1 MKQIIKIPSLGDAEN
16 TEVIEICVNPG
27 DSVGSDDSIVVL
39 ESEKAA
45 MDVPA
50 SKQGVVKKVLV
61 KIGDEV
67 KEGDDFLEIEVS
79 EEAIKEKKSDQNKKD
94 DLQHDET
101 SKEEVVKEQ
110 AVVKEDVIQ
119 ESDESQE
126 YKTSKSGIYAGPAV
140 RKLAREFG
148 INLNE
153 VLASGPR
160 NRILKEDLHKFVKS
174 KLKDSSSGIPKMP
187 SIDFSEFGDVEEID
201 LTKFQKTSALN
212 LQQSW
217 ITIPHVTQH
226 DETSIDELLELRKS
240 LIKKYKTKVSP
251 LAFFAKG
258 ICRLLEEFPMFNAS
272 IDMNSMKII
281 KKDFINLGIAVDTP
295 QGLIVPNIKS
305 TNKLSIQEIS
315 NEIGRLADLAKSRK
329 IKVADLKGSTFT
341 ISSLGS
347 FGGRYFT
354 PIINPPEVA
363 ILGISKSYESVL
375 IEEGKPKKSVKLPI
389 SLSYDHRII
398 NGVEGVRFTT
408 RFCEILQ
415 DVNFFEENF

>member
-1 MKQIIKIPSLGDAEN
+1 MKQVIKIPSLGDAEN

-27 DSVGSDDSIVVL
+27 DSVGSEDSIVVL

-50 SKQGVVKKVLV
+50 SKNGVVKKVLV

-67 KEGDDFLEIEVS
+67 KEGDDFLEIEIT
-79 EEAIKEKKSDQNKKD
+79 EEEIKEDDSD
-94 DLQHDET
+94 
-101 SKEEVVKEQ
+101 
-110 AVVKEDVIQ
+110 KEDENDIQ
-119 ESDESQE
+119 EDDNVGTEEIIEKKKVEEIIEEPKFES
-126 YKTSKSGIYAGPAV
+126 SASGIYAGPAV

-148 INLNE
+148 IDLNK
-153 VLASGPR
+153 VIATGPR

-174 KLKDSSSGIPKMP
+174 KLEGSSGGIPKMP
-187 SIDFSEFGDVEEID
+187 SIDFSEFGNVEEID

-226 DETSIDELLELRKS
+226 DETSIDELLTLRKS
-240 LIKKYKTKVSP
+240 LMEKFKVKVSP

-258 ICRLLEEFPMFNAS
+258 ISKLLEEFPLFNAS
-272 IDMNSMKII
+272 IDMNTMKII

-305 TNKLSIQEIS
+305 ANKMSIREIS
-315 NEIGRLADLAKSRK
+315 DEIARLANLSKSRK

-347 FGGRYFT
+347 FGGKFFT

-363 ILGISKSYESVL
+363 ILGISKSYDSVL
-375 IEEGKPKKSVKLPI
+375 LKDNKPISSTNLPI

-398 NGVEGVRFTT
+398 NGVQGVEFTS
-408 RFCEILQ
+408 RFCEILS
-415 DVNFFEENF
+415 DISYFEESF

>member
-1 MKQIIKIPSLGDAEN
+1 MKQVIKIPSLGDAEN

-50 SKQGVVKKVLV
+50 SKNGVVQKVLV

-67 KEGDDFLEIEVS
+67 KEGDDFLEIEIT
-79 EEAIKEKKSDQNKKD
+79 EEEIQEEDSNKEIKNDTQEDDHAEEEIIEEKKVE
-94 DLQHDET
+94 ET
-101 SKEEVVKEQ
+101 VEEPKY
-110 AVVKEDVIQ
+110 
-119 ESDESQE
+119 ESSA
-126 YKTSKSGIYAGPAV
+126 SGIYAGPAV

-148 INLNE
+148 IDLNK
-153 VLASGPR
+153 VIASGPR

-174 KLKDSSSGIPKMP
+174 KLEGSSAGIPKMP
-187 SIDFSEFGDVEEID
+187 SIDFSEFGNVEEID

-226 DETSIDELLELRKS
+226 DETSIDELLTVRKS
-240 LIKKYKTKVSP
+240 LMKKHNVKVSP

-258 ICRLLEEFPMFNAS
+258 ICKLLEEFPLFNAS
-272 IDMNSMKII
+272 IDMNTMKII
-281 KKDFINLGIAVDTP
+281 KKDYINLGIAVDTP

-305 TNKLSIQEIS
+305 ANKMSIREIS
-315 NEIGRLADLAKSRK
+315 DEIARLADLSKSRK
-329 IKVADLKGSTFT
+329 IRVDDLKGSTFT

-347 FGGRYFT
+347 FGGKFFT

-363 ILGISKSYESVL
+363 ILGISKSYDSVL
-375 IEEGKPKKSVKLPI
+375 LKDKKPLSITNLPI

-398 NGVEGVRFTT
+398 NGVEGVKFTT
-408 RFCEILQ
+408 RFCEILS
-415 DVNFFEENF
+415 DISYFEENF

>member
-1 MKQIIKIPSLGDAEN
+1 MKQVIKIPSLGDAEN

-27 DSVGSDDSIVVL
+27 DSVGSEDSIVVL

-50 SKQGVVKKVLV
+50 SKNGVVKKVLV

-67 KEGDDFLEIEVS
+67 KEGDDFLEIEIS
-79 EEAIKEKKSDQNKKD
+79 EEEIKEDNSDKEVQKD
-94 DLQHDET
+94 
-101 SKEEVVKEQ
+101 
-110 AVVKEDVIQ
+110 IQ
-119 ESDESQE
+119 EDDHDDVEEIIEDKEVEEIVEQPKYES
-126 YKTSKSGIYAGPAV
+126 SASGIYAGPAV

-148 INLNE
+148 IDLNQ
-153 VLASGPR
+153 VIASGPR

-174 KLKDSSSGIPKMP
+174 KLEGSSTGIPKMP
-187 SIDFSEFGDVEEID
+187 SIDFSEFGNVEEID

-226 DETSIDELLELRKS
+226 NETSIDELLTLRKS
-240 LIKKYKTKVSP
+240 LMEKYKVKVSP

-258 ICRLLEEFPMFNAS
+258 ICRLLDEFPLFNAS
-272 IDMNSMKII
+272 IDMNTMKII
-281 KKDFINLGIAVDTP
+281 KKDFINLGIAVDTL

-305 TNKLSIQEIS
+305 ADKMSIREIS
-315 NEIGRLADLAKSRK
+315 DEIARLADLSKSRK
-329 IKVADLKGSTFT
+329 IKVNDLKGSTFT

-347 FGGRYFT
+347 FGGKFFT

-363 ILGISKSYESVL
+363 ILGISKSYDSVL
-375 IEEGKPKKSVKLPI
+375 LKGSKPVSTTNLPI

-398 NGVEGVRFTT
+398 NGVEGVKFTT
-408 RFCEILQ
+408 RFCEILS
-415 DVNFFEENF
+415 DVNYFEENF

>member
-1 MKQIIKIPSLGDAEN
+1 MKQVIKIPSLGDAEN

-27 DSVGSDDSIVVL
+27 DSVGSEDSIVVL

-50 SKQGVVKKVLV
+50 SKNGVVKKVLV

-67 KEGDDFLEIEVS
+67 KEGDDFLEIEIT
-79 EEAIKEKKSDQNKKD
+79 EEEIQEEDSNKEIKNDTQEDDHAEEEIIEEKKVE
-94 DLQHDET
+94 ET
-101 SKEEVVKEQ
+101 IEEPKY
-110 AVVKEDVIQ
+110 
-119 ESDESQE
+119 ESSA
-126 YKTSKSGIYAGPAV
+126 SGIYAGPAV

-148 INLNE
+148 IDLNK
-153 VLASGPR
+153 VVATGPR
-160 NRILKEDLHKFVKS
+160 NRIIKEDLHKFVKS
-174 KLKDSSSGIPKMP
+174 KLEGSSAGIPKMP

-226 DETSIDELLELRKS
+226 DETSIDELLTVRKS
-240 LIKKYKTKVSP
+240 LMKKYEVKVSP

-258 ICRLLEEFPMFNAS
+258 ICKLLEEFPLFNAS
-272 IDMNSMKII
+272 IDMNTMKII

-305 TNKLSIQEIS
+305 ANKMSIREIS
-315 NEIGRLADLAKSRK
+315 DEISRLADLSKSRK
-329 IKVADLKGSTFT
+329 IRVDDLKGSTFT

-347 FGGRYFT
+347 FGGKFFT

-363 ILGISKSYESVL
+363 ILGISKSYDSVL
-375 IEEGKPKKSVKLPI
+375 LKDKKPVITTNLPI

-408 RFCEILQ
+408 RFCEILS
-415 DVNFFEENF
+415 DINYFEENF

>member
-1 MKQIIKIPSLGDAEN
+1 MKQVIKIPSLGDAEN

-50 SKQGVVKKVLV
+50 SKKGVIKKVLV

-67 KEGDDFLEIEVS
+67 KEGDDFLEIEIT
-79 EEAIKEKKSDQNKKD
+79 EKEIKEVNSNPEEEVK
-94 DLQHDET
+94 LQEDIPNE
-101 SKEEVVKEQ
+101 KEEVIEDIKETELIEEP
-110 AVVKEDVIQ
+110 KH
-119 ESDESQE
+119 ESSV
-126 YKTSKSGIYAGPAV
+126 SGIYAGPAV

-148 INLNE
+148 INLNK
-153 VLASGPR
+153 VIASGPR

-174 KLKDSSSGIPKMP
+174 KLEDSSTRMPAMP

-226 DETSIDELLELRKS
+226 DEASIDELLALRKM
-240 LIKKYKTKVSP
+240 LIEKHKTKVSP

-258 ICRLLEEFPMFNAS
+258 VCRLLEEFPLFNAS
-272 IDMNSMKII
+272 IDMNTMKIV

-295 QGLIVPNIKS
+295 QGLIVPNLKS
-305 TNKLSIQEIS
+305 ANKMSIREIS
-315 NEIGRLADLAKSRK
+315 LEIARLAELSKLRK
-329 IKVADLKGSTFT
+329 IKVNDLKGSTFT

-347 FGGRYFT
+347 FGGKFFT

-363 ILGISKSYESVL
+363 ILGISKSYNSVTMKDS
-375 IEEGKPKKSVKLPI
+375 KPENTTNLPI

-398 NGVEGVRFTT
+398 NGVEGVKFTS
-408 RFCEILQ
+408 RFCEILL
-415 DVNFFEENF
+415 DINYFEENF

>member
-1 MKQIIKIPSLGDAEN
+1 MKQVIKIPSLGDAEN

-27 DSVGSDDSIVVL
+27 DSVGSEDSIVVL

-50 SKQGVVKKVLV
+50 SKNGVVKKVLV

-67 KEGDDFLEIEVS
+67 KEGDDFLEIEIT
-79 EEAIKEKKSDQNKKD
+79 EEEIKEDDSDKEDENDIQED
-94 DLQHDET
+94 DLVGT
-101 SKEEVVKEQ
+101 EEIIEKKKVEEIIEEPKF
-110 AVVKEDVIQ
+110 
-119 ESDESQE
+119 ESSA
-126 YKTSKSGIYAGPAV
+126 SGIYAGPAV

-148 INLNE
+148 IDLNK
-153 VLASGPR
+153 VIATGPR

-174 KLKDSSSGIPKMP
+174 KLEGSSGGIPKMP
-187 SIDFSEFGDVEEID
+187 SIDFSEFGNVEEID

-226 DETSIDELLELRKS
+226 DETSIDELLTLRKS
-240 LIKKYKTKVSP
+240 LMEKFKVKVSP

-258 ICRLLEEFPMFNAS
+258 ISKLLEEFPLFNAS
-272 IDMNSMKII
+272 IDMNTMKII

-305 TNKLSIQEIS
+305 ANKMSIREIS
-315 NEIGRLADLAKSRK
+315 DEIARLANLSKSRK
-329 IKVADLKGSTFT
+329 IKVEDLKGSTFT

-347 FGGRYFT
+347 FGGKFFT

-363 ILGISKSYESVL
+363 ILGISKSYDSVSL
-375 IEEGKPKKSVKLPI
+375 KDNKPISITNLPI

-398 NGVEGVRFTT
+398 NGVQGVEFTS
-408 RFCEILQ
+408 RFCEILS
-415 DVNFFEENF
+415 DISYFEESF

>member
-1 MKQIIKIPSLGDAEN
+1 MKQVIKIPSLGDAEN

-27 DSVGSDDSIVVL
+27 DSVGSEDSIVVL

-50 SKQGVVKKVLV
+50 SKNGVVKNVLV

-67 KEGDDFLEIEVS
+67 KEGDDFLEIEIT
-79 EEAIKEKKSDQNKKD
+79 EEEIKEDDSDKEDENDIQEDDNVGTEEIIEKKK
-94 DLQHDET
+94 
-101 SKEEVVKEQ
+101 VKEIIEEP
-110 AVVKEDVIQ
+110 KF
-119 ESDESQE
+119 ESSV
-126 YKTSKSGIYAGPAV
+126 SGIYAGPAV

-148 INLNE
+148 IDLNK
-153 VLASGPR
+153 VIATGPR

-174 KLKDSSSGIPKMP
+174 KLEGSSGGIPKMP
-187 SIDFSEFGDVEEID
+187 SIDFSEFGNVEEID

-226 DETSIDELLELRKS
+226 DETSIDELLTLRKS
-240 LIKKYKTKVSP
+240 LMEKFKVKVSP

-258 ICRLLEEFPMFNAS
+258 ISKLLEEFPLFNAS
-272 IDMNSMKII
+272 IDMNTMKII

-305 TNKLSIQEIS
+305 ANKMSIREIS
-315 NEIGRLADLAKSRK
+315 DEIARLANLSKSRK

-347 FGGRYFT
+347 FGGKFFT

-363 ILGISKSYESVL
+363 ILGISKSYNSVL
-375 IEEGKPKKSVKLPI
+375 LKDNKPISITNLPI

-398 NGVEGVRFTT
+398 NGVQGVEFTS
-408 RFCEILQ
+408 RFCEILS
-415 DVNFFEENF
+415 DISYFEESF

>member
-1 MKQIIKIPSLGDAEN
+1 MKQVIKIPSLGDAEN

-27 DSVGSDDSIVVL
+27 DSVGSEDSIVVL

-50 SKQGVVKKVLV
+50 SKNGVVKKVLV

-67 KEGDDFLEIEVS
+67 KEGDDFLEIEIT
-79 EEAIKEKKSDQNKKD
+79 EEKIKEDDSDKEVKNDTQEDDQAEVEEIIEEKKV
-94 DLQHDET
+94 
-101 SKEEVVKEQ
+101 EEIIEEPKY
-110 AVVKEDVIQ
+110 
-119 ESDESQE
+119 ESSA
-126 YKTSKSGIYAGPAV
+126 SGIYAGPAV

-148 INLNE
+148 IDLNQ
-153 VLASGPR
+153 VIASGPR

-174 KLKDSSSGIPKMP
+174 KLEGSSTGIPKMP
-187 SIDFSEFGDVEEID
+187 SIDFSEFGNVEEID

-226 DETSIDELLELRKS
+226 NETSIDELLTLRKS
-240 LIKKYKTKVSP
+240 LMEKYKVRVSP

-258 ICRLLEEFPMFNAS
+258 VCKLLEEFPLFNVS
-272 IDMNSMKII
+272 IDMNTMKII

-305 TNKLSIQEIS
+305 ADKMSIREIS
-315 NEIGRLADLAKSRK
+315 DEIARLADLSKSRK
-329 IKVADLKGSTFT
+329 IKVNDLKGSTFT

-347 FGGRYFT
+347 FGGKFFT

-363 ILGISKSYESVL
+363 ILGISKSYDSVL
-375 IEEGKPKKSVKLPI
+375 LKGSKPVSTTNLPI

-398 NGVEGVRFTT
+398 NGVEGVKFTT
-408 RFCEILQ
+408 RFCEILS
-415 DVNFFEENF
+415 NINYFEENF

>member
-1 MKQIIKIPSLGDAEN
+1 MKQVIKIPSLGDAEN

-27 DSVGSDDSIVVL
+27 DSVGSEDSIVVL

-50 SKQGVVKKVLV
+50 SKNGVVKKVLV

-67 KEGDDFLEIEVS
+67 KEGDDFLEIEIT
-79 EEAIKEKKSDQNKKD
+79 EEEIKEDDSD
-94 DLQHDET
+94 
-101 SKEEVVKEQ
+101 
-110 AVVKEDVIQ
+110 KEDENDIQ
-119 ESDESQE
+119 EDDHVGTEEIIEKKKVEEIIEEPKFES
-126 YKTSKSGIYAGPAV
+126 SASGIYAGPAV

-148 INLNE
+148 IDLNK
-153 VLASGPR
+153 VIASGPR

-174 KLKDSSSGIPKMP
+174 KLEGSSVGIPKMP
-187 SIDFSEFGDVEEID
+187 SIDFSEFGNVEEID

-226 DETSIDELLELRKS
+226 DETSIDELLTVRKS
-240 LIKKYKTKVSP
+240 LMKKHKVKVSP

-258 ICRLLEEFPMFNAS
+258 ICKLLEEFPLFNAS
-272 IDMNSMKII
+272 IDMNTMKII

-305 TNKLSIQEIS
+305 ANKMSIREIS
-315 NEIGRLADLAKSRK
+315 DEISRLADLSKSRK
-329 IKVADLKGSTFT
+329 IRVDDLKGSTFT

-347 FGGRYFT
+347 FGGKFFT

-363 ILGISKSYESVL
+363 ILGISKSYDSVL
-375 IEEGKPKKSVKLPI
+375 LKDKKTVSTTNLPI

-398 NGVEGVRFTT
+398 NGVEGVKFTT
-408 RFCEILQ
+408 RFCEILS
-415 DVNFFEENF
+415 DVNYFEENF

>member
-27 DSVGSDDSIVVL
+27 DSVSSEDSIVVL

-50 SKQGVVKKVLV
+50 SQKGVIKKVLV

-67 KEGDDFLEIEVS
+67 KEGDDFLEIEIS
-79 EEAIKEKKSDQNKKD
+79 EEEIKKD
-94 DLQHDET
+94 DKDSEVQKDTQEDDRDEV
-101 SKEEVVKEQ
+101 EEIIEEKKVEESIEQ
-110 AVVKEDVIQ
+110 PKY
-119 ESDESQE
+119 ESSA
-126 YKTSKSGIYAGPAV
+126 SGIYAGPAV

-148 INLNE
+148 IDLNQ
-153 VLASGPR
+153 VIASGPR

-174 KLKDSSSGIPKMP
+174 KLEGSSTGIPKMP
-187 SIDFSEFGDVEEID
+187 SIDFSEFGNVEEID

-226 DETSIDELLELRKS
+226 DETSIDDLLSVRKS
-240 LIKKYKTKVSP
+240 LMNKHKVKVSP
-251 LAFFAKG
+251 LALFAKG
-258 ICRLLEEFPMFNAS
+258 ICMLLEEFPLFNAS
-272 IDMNSMKII
+272 IDMNTMKVI
-281 KKDFINLGIAVDTP
+281 KKDFINLGIAIDTP

-305 TNKLSIQEIS
+305 ADKKSIREIS
-315 NEIGRLADLAKSRK
+315 DEIARLADLSKSRK
-329 IKVADLKGSTFT
+329 IKVNDLKGSTFT

-347 FGGRYFT
+347 FGGKFFT

-363 ILGISKSYESVL
+363 ILGISKSYDSVL
-375 IEEGKPKKSVKLPI
+375 FKDTKPVSTTNLPI

-398 NGVEGVRFTT
+398 NGVEGVKFTT
-408 RFCEILQ
+408 RFCEILS
-415 DVNFFEENF
+415 DVNYFEENF

>member
-1 MKQIIKIPSLGDAEN
+1 MKQVIKIPSLGDAEN

-27 DSVGSDDSIVVL
+27 DSVSSEDSIVVL

-50 SKQGVVKKVLV
+50 SQKGVIKKVLV

-67 KEGDDFLEIEVS
+67 KEGDDFLEIEIS
-79 EEAIKEKKSDQNKKD
+79 EEEIKEDEKDNEVQKDTQEDDYDEVEEIIEEKKV
-94 DLQHDET
+94 
-101 SKEEVVKEQ
+101 EESIEQ
-110 AVVKEDVIQ
+110 PKY
-119 ESDESQE
+119 ESSA
-126 YKTSKSGIYAGPAV
+126 SGIYAGPAV

-148 INLNE
+148 IDLNQ
-153 VLASGPR
+153 VIASGPR

-174 KLKDSSSGIPKMP
+174 KLEGSSTGIPKMP
-187 SIDFSEFGDVEEID
+187 SIDFSEFGNVEEID

-226 DETSIDELLELRKS
+226 DETSIDDLLNVRKS
-240 LIKKYKTKVSP
+240 LMNKHKVKVSP

-258 ICRLLEEFPMFNAS
+258 ICKLLEEFPLFNAS
-272 IDMNSMKII
+272 IDMNTMKVI
-281 KKDFINLGIAVDTP
+281 KKDFINLGIAIDTP

-305 TNKLSIQEIS
+305 AHKKSIREIS
-315 NEIGRLADLAKSRK
+315 DEIARLADLSKSRK
-329 IKVADLKGSTFT
+329 IKVNDLKGSTFT

-347 FGGRYFT
+347 FGGKFFT

-363 ILGISKSYESVL
+363 ILGISKSYDSVL
-375 IEEGKPKKSVKLPI
+375 LKDTKPVSTTNLPI

-398 NGVEGVRFTT
+398 NGVEGVKFTT
-408 RFCEILQ
+408 RFCEILS
-415 DVNFFEENF
+415 DVNYFEENF

>member
-1 MKQIIKIPSLGDAEN
+1 MKQVIKIPSLGDAEN

-27 DSVGSDDSIVVL
+27 DSVGSEDSIVVL

-50 SKQGVVKKVLV
+50 SQKGVIKKVLV

-67 KEGDDFLEIEVS
+67 KEGDDFLEIEIS
-79 EEAIKEKKSDQNKKD
+79 EEEIKEDEKDNEVQKDTQEDDYDEVEEIIEEKKV
-94 DLQHDET
+94 
-101 SKEEVVKEQ
+101 EESIEQ
-110 AVVKEDVIQ
+110 PKY
-119 ESDESQE
+119 ESSA
-126 YKTSKSGIYAGPAV
+126 SGIYAGPAV

-148 INLNE
+148 IDLNQ
-153 VLASGPR
+153 VIASGPR

-174 KLKDSSSGIPKMP
+174 KLEGSSTGIPKMP
-187 SIDFSEFGDVEEID
+187 SIDFSEFGNVEEID

-226 DETSIDELLELRKS
+226 DETSIDDLLNVRKS
-240 LIKKYKTKVSP
+240 LMNKHKVKVSP

-258 ICRLLEEFPMFNAS
+258 ICKLLEEFPLFNAS
-272 IDMNSMKII
+272 IDMNTMKVI
-281 KKDFINLGIAVDTP
+281 KKDFINLGIAIDTP

-305 TNKLSIQEIS
+305 ADKKSIREIS
-315 NEIGRLADLAKSRK
+315 DEIARLADLSKSRK
-329 IKVADLKGSTFT
+329 IKVNDLKGSTFT

-347 FGGRYFT
+347 FGGKFFT

-363 ILGISKSYESVL
+363 ILGISKSYDSVL
-375 IEEGKPKKSVKLPI
+375 LKDTKPVSTTNLPI

-398 NGVEGVRFTT
+398 NGVEGVKFTT
-408 RFCEILQ
+408 RFCEILS
-415 DVNFFEENF
+415 DVNYFEENF

>member
-1 MKQIIKIPSLGDAEN
+1 MKQVIKIPSLGDAEN

-27 DSVGSDDSIVVL
+27 DSVSSEDSIVVL

-50 SKQGVVKKVLV
+50 SQKGVIKKVLV

-67 KEGDDFLEIEVS
+67 KEGDDFLEIEIS
-79 EEAIKEKKSDQNKKD
+79 EEEIKEDYKD
-94 DLQHDET
+94 KEVQKDTQEDDRDE
-101 SKEEVVKEQ
+101 VKEIIEEKK
-110 AVVKEDVIQ
+110 VE
-119 ESDESQE
+119 ESIEQPKYES
-126 YKTSKSGIYAGPAV
+126 SASGIYAGPAV

-148 INLNE
+148 IDLNQ
-153 VLASGPR
+153 VIASGPR

-174 KLKDSSSGIPKMP
+174 KLEGSSTGIPKMP
-187 SIDFSEFGDVEEID
+187 SIDFSEFGNVEEID

-226 DETSIDELLELRKS
+226 DETSIDDLLSVRKS
-240 LIKKYKTKVSP
+240 LMNKHKVKVSP

-258 ICRLLEEFPMFNAS
+258 ICKLLEEFPLFNAS
-272 IDMNSMKII
+272 IDMNTMKVI
-281 KKDFINLGIAVDTP
+281 KKDFINLGIAIDTP

-305 TNKLSIQEIS
+305 ADKKSIREIS
-315 NEIGRLADLAKSRK
+315 DEIARLADLSKSRK
-329 IKVADLKGSTFT
+329 IKVNDLKGSTFT

-347 FGGRYFT
+347 FGGKFFT

-363 ILGISKSYESVL
+363 ILGISKSYDSVL
-375 IEEGKPKKSVKLPI
+375 LKDTKPVSTTNLPI

-398 NGVEGVRFTT
+398 NGVEGVKFTT
-408 RFCEILQ
+408 RFCEILS
-415 DVNFFEENF
+415 DVNYFEENF

>member
-1 MKQIIKIPSLGDAEN
+1 MKQVIKIPSLGDAEN

-27 DSVGSDDSIVVL
+27 DSVGSEDSIVVL

-50 SKQGVVKKVLV
+50 SKNGVVQKVLV

-67 KEGDDFLEIEVS
+67 KEGDDFLEIEIT
-79 EEAIKEKKSDQNKKD
+79 EEEIQEEDSNKEIKNDTQEDDHAEEEIIEEKKVE
-94 DLQHDET
+94 ET
-101 SKEEVVKEQ
+101 IEEPKY
-110 AVVKEDVIQ
+110 
-119 ESDESQE
+119 ESSA
-126 YKTSKSGIYAGPAV
+126 SGIYAGPAV

-148 INLNE
+148 IDLNK
-153 VLASGPR
+153 VIASGPR

-174 KLKDSSSGIPKMP
+174 KLEGSSAGIPKMP
-187 SIDFSEFGDVEEID
+187 SIDFSEFGNVEEID

-226 DETSIDELLELRKS
+226 DETSIDELLTVRKS
-240 LIKKYKTKVSP
+240 LMKKHNVKVSP

-258 ICRLLEEFPMFNAS
+258 ICKLLEEFPLFNAS
-272 IDMNSMKII
+272 IDMNTMKII
-281 KKDFINLGIAVDTP
+281 KKDYINLGIAVDTP

-305 TNKLSIQEIS
+305 ANKMSIREIS
-315 NEIGRLADLAKSRK
+315 DEIARLADLSKSRK
-329 IKVADLKGSTFT
+329 IKVDDLKGSTFT

-347 FGGRYFT
+347 FGGKFFT

-363 ILGISKSYESVL
+363 ILGISKSYDSVL
-375 IEEGKPKKSVKLPI
+375 LKDKKPLSITNLPI

-398 NGVEGVRFTT
+398 NGVEGVKFTT
-408 RFCEILQ
+408 RFCEILS
-415 DVNFFEENF
+415 DISYFEENF

>member
-1 MKQIIKIPSLGDAEN
+1 MKQVIKIPSLGDAEN

-50 SKQGVVKKVLV
+50 SKNGVVQKVLV

-67 KEGDDFLEIEVS
+67 KEGDDFLEIEIT
-79 EEAIKEKKSDQNKKD
+79 EEEIQEEDSNKEIKNDTQEDDHAEEEIIEEKKVE
-94 DLQHDET
+94 ET
-101 SKEEVVKEQ
+101 IEEPKY
-110 AVVKEDVIQ
+110 
-119 ESDESQE
+119 ESSA
-126 YKTSKSGIYAGPAV
+126 SGIYAGPAV

-148 INLNE
+148 IDLNK
-153 VLASGPR
+153 VVATGPR
-160 NRILKEDLHKFVKS
+160 NRIIKEDLHKFVKS
-174 KLKDSSSGIPKMP
+174 KLEGSSAGIPKMP

-226 DETSIDELLELRKS
+226 DETSIDELLTVRKS
-240 LIKKYKTKVSP
+240 LTKKHKVKVSP

-258 ICRLLEEFPMFNAS
+258 VCKLLEEFPLFNAS
-272 IDMNSMKII
+272 IDMNTMKII

-305 TNKLSIQEIS
+305 ANKMSIREIS
-315 NEIGRLADLAKSRK
+315 DEIARLADLSKSRK
-329 IKVADLKGSTFT
+329 IRVDDLKGSTFT

-347 FGGRYFT
+347 FGGKFFT

-363 ILGISKSYESVL
+363 ILGISKSYDSVL
-375 IEEGKPKKSVKLPI
+375 LKDKKPVSTTNLPI
-389 SLSYDHRII
+389 SLSFDHRII
-398 NGVEGVRFTT
+398 NGVEGVKFTT
-408 RFCEILQ
+408 RFCEILS
-415 DVNFFEENF
+415 DISYFEENF

>member
-1 MKQIIKIPSLGDAEN
+1 MKQVIKIPSLGDAEN

-27 DSVGSDDSIVVL
+27 DSVSSEDSIVVL

-50 SKQGVVKKVLV
+50 SQKGVIKKVLV

-67 KEGDDFLEIEVS
+67 KEGDDFLEIEIS
-79 EEAIKEKKSDQNKKD
+79 EEEIKEDEKDNEVQKDTQEDDYDEVEEIIEEKKV
-94 DLQHDET
+94 
-101 SKEEVVKEQ
+101 EESIEQ
-110 AVVKEDVIQ
+110 PKY
-119 ESDESQE
+119 ESSA
-126 YKTSKSGIYAGPAV
+126 SGIYAGPAV

-148 INLNE
+148 IDLNQII
-153 VLASGPR
+153 ASGPR

-174 KLKDSSSGIPKMP
+174 KLEGSSTGIPKMP
-187 SIDFSEFGDVEEID
+187 SIDFSEFGNVEEID

-226 DETSIDELLELRKS
+226 DETSIDDLLNVRKS
-240 LIKKYKTKVSP
+240 LMNKHKVKVSP

-258 ICRLLEEFPMFNAS
+258 ICKLLEEFPLFNAS
-272 IDMNSMKII
+272 IDMNTMKVI
-281 KKDFINLGIAVDTP
+281 KKDFINLGIAIDTP

-305 TNKLSIQEIS
+305 ADKKSIREIS
-315 NEIGRLADLAKSRK
+315 DEIARLADLSKSRK
-329 IKVADLKGSTFT
+329 IKVNDLKGSTFT

-347 FGGRYFT
+347 FGGKFFT

-363 ILGISKSYESVL
+363 ILGISKSYDSVL
-375 IEEGKPKKSVKLPI
+375 LKDTKPVSTTNLPI

-398 NGVEGVRFTT
+398 NGVEGVKFTT
-408 RFCEILQ
+408 RFCEILS
-415 DVNFFEENF
+415 DVNYFEENF

>member
-1 MKQIIKIPSLGDAEN
+1 MKQVIKIPSLGDAEN

-27 DSVGSDDSIVVL
+27 DSVSSEDSIVVL

-50 SKQGVVKKVLV
+50 SQKGVIKKVLV

-67 KEGDDFLEIEVS
+67 KEGDDFLEIEIS
-79 EEAIKEKKSDQNKKD
+79 EEEIKEDEKDNEVQKDTQEDDYDEVEEIIEEKKV
-94 DLQHDET
+94 
-101 SKEEVVKEQ
+101 EESIEQ
-110 AVVKEDVIQ
+110 PKY
-119 ESDESQE
+119 ESSA
-126 YKTSKSGIYAGPAV
+126 SGIYAGPAV

-148 INLNE
+148 IDLNQ
-153 VLASGPR
+153 VIASGPR

-174 KLKDSSSGIPKMP
+174 KLEGSSTGIPMMP
-187 SIDFSEFGDVEEID
+187 SIDFSEFGNVEEID

-226 DETSIDELLELRKS
+226 DETSIDDLLNVRKS
-240 LIKKYKTKVSP
+240 LMNKHKVKVSP

-258 ICRLLEEFPMFNAS
+258 ICKLLEEFPLFNAS
-272 IDMNSMKII
+272 IDMNTMKVI
-281 KKDFINLGIAVDTP
+281 KKDFINLGIAIDTP

-305 TNKLSIQEIS
+305 ADKKSIREIS
-315 NEIGRLADLAKSRK
+315 DEIARLADLSKSRK
-329 IKVADLKGSTFT
+329 IKVNDLKGSTFT

-347 FGGRYFT
+347 FGGKFFT

-363 ILGISKSYESVL
+363 ILGISKSYDSVL
-375 IEEGKPKKSVKLPI
+375 LKDTKPVSTTNLPI

-398 NGVEGVRFTT
+398 NGVEGVKFTT
-408 RFCEILQ
+408 RFCEILS
-415 DVNFFEENF
+415 DVNYFEENF

>member
-1 MKQIIKIPSLGDAEN
+1 MKQVIKIPSLGDAEN

-27 DSVGSDDSIVVL
+27 DSVGSEDSIVVL

-50 SKQGVVKKVLV
+50 SKNGVVQKVLV

-67 KEGDDFLEIEVS
+67 KEGDDFLEIEIT
-79 EEAIKEKKSDQNKKD
+79 EEEIQEEDSNKEIKNDTQEDDHAEEEIIEEKKVE
-94 DLQHDET
+94 ET
-101 SKEEVVKEQ
+101 IEEPKY
-110 AVVKEDVIQ
+110 
-119 ESDESQE
+119 ESSA
-126 YKTSKSGIYAGPAV
+126 SGIYAGPAV
-140 RKLAREFG
+140 RKLAREFV
-148 INLNE
+148 IDLNK
-153 VLASGPR
+153 VIASGPR

-174 KLKDSSSGIPKMP
+174 KLEGSSAGIPKMP
-187 SIDFSEFGDVEEID
+187 SIDFSEFGNVEEID

-226 DETSIDELLELRKS
+226 DETSIDELLTVRKS
-240 LIKKYKTKVSP
+240 LMKKHNVKVSP

-258 ICRLLEEFPMFNAS
+258 ICKLLEEFPLFNAS
-272 IDMNSMKII
+272 IDMNTMKII
-281 KKDFINLGIAVDTP
+281 KKDYINLGIAVDTP

-305 TNKLSIQEIS
+305 ANKMSIREIS
-315 NEIGRLADLAKSRK
+315 DEIARLADLSKSRK
-329 IKVADLKGSTFT
+329 IRVDDLKGSTFT

-347 FGGRYFT
+347 FGGKFFT

-363 ILGISKSYESVL
+363 ILGISKSYDSVL
-375 IEEGKPKKSVKLPI
+375 LKDKKPLSITNLPI

-398 NGVEGVRFTT
+398 NGVEGVKFTT
-408 RFCEILQ
+408 RFCEILS
-415 DVNFFEENF
+415 DISYFEENF

>member
-1 MKQIIKIPSLGDAEN
+1 MKQVIKIPSLGDAEN

-27 DSVGSDDSIVVL
+27 DSVGSEDSIVVL

-50 SKQGVVKKVLV
+50 SKNGIVKKVLV

-67 KEGDDFLEIEVS
+67 KEGDDFLEIEIT
-79 EEAIKEKKSDQNKKD
+79 EEEIKEDDSDKEVINDTQED
-94 DLQHDET
+94 DNA
-101 SKEEVVKEQ
+101 EEEEIIEEKTVEEIIEEPKY
-110 AVVKEDVIQ
+110 
-119 ESDESQE
+119 ESSA
-126 YKTSKSGIYAGPAV
+126 SGIYAGPAV

-148 INLNE
+148 IDLNK
-153 VLASGPR
+153 VVATGPR
-160 NRILKEDLHKFVKS
+160 NRIIKEDLHKFVKS
-174 KLKDSSSGIPKMP
+174 KLEGSSTGIPKMP

-226 DETSIDELLELRKS
+226 DETAIDELLTIRKT
-240 LIKKYKTKVSP
+240 LIKKHKIKVSP

-258 ICRLLEEFPMFNAS
+258 VCKLLEEFPLFNAS
-272 IDMNSMKII
+272 IDMNTMKII

-305 TNKLSIQEIS
+305 ANKMSIREIS
-315 NEIGRLADLAKSRK
+315 NEIARLADLSKSRK
-329 IKVADLKGSTFT
+329 IRVDDLKGSTFT

-347 FGGRYFT
+347 FGGKFFT

-363 ILGISKSYESVL
+363 ILGISKSYDSVL
-375 IEEGKPKKSVKLPI
+375 LKDKKPVSKTNLPI

-398 NGVEGVRFTT
+398 NGVEGVKFTT
-408 RFCEILQ
+408 RFCEILS
-415 DVNFFEENF
+415 DISYFEENF

>member
-1 MKQIIKIPSLGDAEN
+1 MKQVIKIPSLGDAEN

-27 DSVGSDDSIVVL
+27 DSVSSEDSIVVL

-50 SKQGVVKKVLV
+50 SQKGVIKKVLV

-67 KEGDDFLEIEVS
+67 KEGDDFLEIEIS
-79 EEAIKEKKSDQNKKD
+79 EEEIKKD
-94 DLQHDET
+94 DKDNEVQKDTQEDDRDEV
-101 SKEEVVKEQ
+101 EEIIEEKKVEESIEQ
-110 AVVKEDVIQ
+110 PKY
-119 ESDESQE
+119 ESSA
-126 YKTSKSGIYAGPAV
+126 SGIYAGPAV

-148 INLNE
+148 IDLNQ
-153 VLASGPR
+153 VIASGPR

-174 KLKDSSSGIPKMP
+174 KLEGSSTGIPKMP
-187 SIDFSEFGDVEEID
+187 SIDFSEFGNVEEID

-226 DETSIDELLELRKS
+226 DETSIDDLLNVRKS
-240 LIKKYKTKVSP
+240 LMNKHKVKVSP

-258 ICRLLEEFPMFNAS
+258 ICKLLEEFPLFNAS
-272 IDMNSMKII
+272 IDMNTMKVI
-281 KKDFINLGIAVDTP
+281 KKDFINLGIAIDTP

-305 TNKLSIQEIS
+305 ADKKSIREIS
-315 NEIGRLADLAKSRK
+315 DEIARLADLSKSRK
-329 IKVADLKGSTFT
+329 IKVNDLKGSTFT

-347 FGGRYFT
+347 FGGKFFT

-363 ILGISKSYESVL
+363 ILGISKSYDSVL
-375 IEEGKPKKSVKLPI
+375 LKDTKPVSTTNLPI

-398 NGVEGVRFTT
+398 NGVEGVKFTT
-408 RFCEILQ
+408 RFCEILS
-415 DVNFFEENF
+415 DVNYFEENF

>member
-1 MKQIIKIPSLGDAEN
+1 MKQVIKIPNLGDAEN

-27 DSVGSDDSIVVL
+27 DSVGSEDSIVVL

-50 SKQGVVKKVLV
+50 SQKGVIKKVLV

-67 KEGDDFLEIEVS
+67 KEGDDFLEIEIS
-79 EEAIKEKKSDQNKKD
+79 EEEIKEDEKDNEVQKDTQEDDYDEVEEIIEEKKV
-94 DLQHDET
+94 
-101 SKEEVVKEQ
+101 EESIEQ
-110 AVVKEDVIQ
+110 PKY
-119 ESDESQE
+119 ESSA
-126 YKTSKSGIYAGPAV
+126 SGIYAGPAV

-148 INLNE
+148 IDLNQ
-153 VLASGPR
+153 VIASGPR

-174 KLKDSSSGIPKMP
+174 KLEGSSTGIPKMP
-187 SIDFSEFGDVEEID
+187 SIDFSEFGNVEEID

-226 DETSIDELLELRKS
+226 DETSIDDLLSIRKS
-240 LIKKYKTKVSP
+240 LMNKHKVKVSP

-258 ICRLLEEFPMFNAS
+258 ICKLLEEFPLFNAS
-272 IDMNSMKII
+272 IDMNTMKVI
-281 KKDFINLGIAVDTP
+281 KKDFINLGIAIDTP

-305 TNKLSIQEIS
+305 AHKKSIREIS
-315 NEIGRLADLAKSRK
+315 DEIARLAELSKSRK
-329 IKVADLKGSTFT
+329 IKVNDLKGSTFT

-347 FGGRYFT
+347 FGGKFFT

-363 ILGISKSYESVL
+363 ILGISKSYDSVL
-375 IEEGKPKKSVKLPI
+375 LKDTKPVSTTNLPI

-398 NGVEGVRFTT
+398 NGVEGVKFTT
-408 RFCEILQ
+408 RFCEILS
-415 DVNFFEENF
+415 DVNYFEENF

>member
-1 MKQIIKIPSLGDAEN
+1 MKQVIKIPSLGDAEN

-27 DSVGSDDSIVVL
+27 DSVGSEDSIVVL

-50 SKQGVVKKVLV
+50 SKNGVVKKVLV

-67 KEGDDFLEIEVS
+67 KEGDDFLEIEIT
-79 EEAIKEKKSDQNKKD
+79 EEEIIEDDSDKEIKNDTREDDHVEVEEIIAEKK
-94 DLQHDET
+94 
-101 SKEEVVKEQ
+101 EEENIEEPKY
-110 AVVKEDVIQ
+110 
-119 ESDESQE
+119 ESSA
-126 YKTSKSGIYAGPAV
+126 SGIYAGPAV

-148 INLNE
+148 IDLNK
-153 VLASGPR
+153 VMASGPR

-174 KLKDSSSGIPKMP
+174 KLEGSSAGIPVMP
-187 SIDFSEFGDVEEID
+187 SIDFSEFGNIEEID

-226 DETSIDELLELRKS
+226 DETSIDELLTIRKS
-240 LIKKYKTKVSP
+240 LMEKYKVKVSP

-258 ICRLLEEFPMFNAS
+258 ICKLLEEFPLFNAS
-272 IDMNSMKII
+272 IDMNTMKII

-305 TNKLSIQEIS
+305 ANKMSIREIS
-315 NEIGRLADLAKSRK
+315 DEISRLADLSKSRK
-329 IKVADLKGSTFT
+329 IRVDDLKGSTFT

-347 FGGRYFT
+347 FGGKFFT

-363 ILGISKSYESVL
+363 ILGISKSYDSVL
-375 IEEGKPKKSVKLPI
+375 LKDKKPVSTTNLPI

-398 NGVEGVRFTT
+398 NGVEGVKFTT
-408 RFCEILQ
+408 RFCEILS
-415 DVNFFEENF
+415 DISYFEESF

>member
-1 MKQIIKIPSLGDAEN
+1 MKQVIKIPSLGDAEN

-27 DSVGSDDSIVVL
+27 DSVSSEDSIVVL

-50 SKQGVVKKVLV
+50 SQKGVIKKVLV

-67 KEGDDFLEIEVS
+67 KEGDDFLEIEIS
-79 EEAIKEKKSDQNKKD
+79 EEEIKEDDKDNEVQKDTQEDDRDEVEEIIEEKKV
-94 DLQHDET
+94 
-101 SKEEVVKEQ
+101 EESIEQ
-110 AVVKEDVIQ
+110 PKY
-119 ESDESQE
+119 ESSA
-126 YKTSKSGIYAGPAV
+126 SGIYAGPAV

-148 INLNE
+148 IDLNQ
-153 VLASGPR
+153 VIASGPR

-174 KLKDSSSGIPKMP
+174 KLEGSSTGIPKMP
-187 SIDFSEFGDVEEID
+187 SIDFSEFGNVEEID

-226 DETSIDELLELRKS
+226 DETSIDDLLSVRKS
-240 LIKKYKTKVSP
+240 LVNKHKVKVSP

-258 ICRLLEEFPMFNAS
+258 ICMLLEEFPLFNAS
-272 IDMNSMKII
+272 IDMNTMKVI
-281 KKDFINLGIAVDTP
+281 KKDFINLGIAIDTP

-305 TNKLSIQEIS
+305 ADKKSIREIS
-315 NEIGRLADLAKSRK
+315 DEIARLADLSKSRK
-329 IKVADLKGSTFT
+329 IKVNDLKGSTFT

-347 FGGRYFT
+347 FGGKFFT

-363 ILGISKSYESVL
+363 ILGISKSYDSVL
-375 IEEGKPKKSVKLPI
+375 LKDTKPVSTTILPI

-398 NGVEGVRFTT
+398 NGVEGVKFTT
-408 RFCEILQ
+408 RFCEILS
-415 DVNFFEENF
+415 DVSYFEENF

>member
-1 MKQIIKIPSLGDAEN
+1 MKQVIKIPSLGDAEN

-27 DSVGSDDSIVVL
+27 DSVSSEDSIVVL

-50 SKQGVVKKVLV
+50 SQKGVIKKVLV

-67 KEGDDFLEIEVS
+67 KEGDDFLEIEIS
-79 EEAIKEKKSDQNKKD
+79 EEEIKEDDNDKEAQKDTQEDDRDEVEEIIEEKKV
-94 DLQHDET
+94 
-101 SKEEVVKEQ
+101 EEIIEQ
-110 AVVKEDVIQ
+110 PKY
-119 ESDESQE
+119 ESSA
-126 YKTSKSGIYAGPAV
+126 SGIYAGPAV

-148 INLNE
+148 IDLNQ
-153 VLASGPR
+153 VIASGPR

-174 KLKDSSSGIPKMP
+174 KLEGSSTGIPKMP
-187 SIDFSEFGDVEEID
+187 SIDFSEFGNVEEID

-226 DETSIDELLELRKS
+226 DETSIDDLLSVRKS
-240 LIKKYKTKVSP
+240 LMNKHKVKVSP

-258 ICRLLEEFPMFNAS
+258 ICKLLEEFPLFNAS
-272 IDMNSMKII
+272 IDMNTMKVI
-281 KKDFINLGIAVDTP
+281 KKDFINLGIAIDTP

-305 TNKLSIQEIS
+305 ADKKSIREIS
-315 NEIGRLADLAKSRK
+315 DEIARLADLSKSRK
-329 IKVADLKGSTFT
+329 IKVNDLKGSTFT

-347 FGGRYFT
+347 FGGKFFT

-363 ILGISKSYESVL
+363 ILGISKSYDSVL
-375 IEEGKPKKSVKLPI
+375 LKETKPVSTTNLPI

-398 NGVEGVRFTT
+398 NGVEGVKFTT
-408 RFCEILQ
+408 RFCEILS
-415 DVNFFEENF
+415 DVNYFEENF

>member
-27 DSVGSDDSIVVL
+27 DSVSSEDSIVVL

-50 SKQGVVKKVLV
+50 SQKGVIKKVLV

-67 KEGDDFLEIEVS
+67 KEGDDFLEIEIS
-79 EEAIKEKKSDQNKKD
+79 EEEIKEDDNDKEAKKD
-94 DLQHDET
+94 TQEDDRDEV
-101 SKEEVVKEQ
+101 EEIIEEKKVEESIEQ
-110 AVVKEDVIQ
+110 PKY
-119 ESDESQE
+119 ESSA
-126 YKTSKSGIYAGPAV
+126 SGIYAGPAV

-148 INLNE
+148 IDLNQ
-153 VLASGPR
+153 VIASGPR

-174 KLKDSSSGIPKMP
+174 KLEGSSTGIPKMP
-187 SIDFSEFGDVEEID
+187 SIDFSEFGNVEEID

-226 DETSIDELLELRKS
+226 DETSIDDLLNVRKS
-240 LIKKYKTKVSP
+240 LMNKHKGKVSP

-258 ICRLLEEFPMFNAS
+258 ICKLLEEFPLFNAS
-272 IDMNSMKII
+272 IDMNTMKVI
-281 KKDFINLGIAVDTP
+281 KKDFINLGIAIDTP

-305 TNKLSIQEIS
+305 ADKKSIREIS
-315 NEIGRLADLAKSRK
+315 DEIARLADLSKSRK
-329 IKVADLKGSTFT
+329 IKVNDLKGSTFT

-347 FGGRYFT
+347 FGGKFFT

-363 ILGISKSYESVL
+363 ILGISKSYDSVL
-375 IEEGKPKKSVKLPI
+375 LKDTKPVSTTNLPI

-398 NGVEGVRFTT
+398 NGVEGVKFTT
-408 RFCEILQ
+408 RFCEILS
-415 DVNFFEENF
+415 DVNYFEENF

>member
-1 MKQIIKIPSLGDAEN
+1 MKQVIKIPSLGDAEN

-27 DSVGSDDSIVVL
+27 DSVGSEDSIVVL

-50 SKQGVVKKVLV
+50 SKNGVVKKVLV

-67 KEGDDFLEIEVS
+67 KEGDDFLEIEIS
-79 EEAIKEKKSDQNKKD
+79 EEEIKEDDSDKEVQKD
-94 DLQHDET
+94 
-101 SKEEVVKEQ
+101 
-110 AVVKEDVIQ
+110 IQ
-119 ESDESQE
+119 EDDHDDVEEIIEDKEVEEIVEQPKYES
-126 YKTSKSGIYAGPAV
+126 SASGIYAGPAV

-148 INLNE
+148 IDLNQ
-153 VLASGPR
+153 VIASGPR

-174 KLKDSSSGIPKMP
+174 KLEGSSTGIPKMP
-187 SIDFSEFGDVEEID
+187 SIDFSEFGNVEEID

-226 DETSIDELLELRKS
+226 NETSIDELLTLRKS
-240 LIKKYKTKVSP
+240 LMEKYKVKVSP
-251 LAFFAKG
+251 LAFFAKS
-258 ICRLLEEFPMFNAS
+258 ICRLLDEFPLFNAS
-272 IDMNSMKII
+272 IDMNTMKII

-305 TNKLSIQEIS
+305 ADKMSIREIS
-315 NEIGRLADLAKSRK
+315 DEIARLADLSKSRK
-329 IKVADLKGSTFT
+329 IKVNDLKGSTFT

-347 FGGRYFT
+347 FGGKFFT
-354 PIINPPEVA
+354 LIINPPEVA
-363 ILGISKSYESVL
+363 ILGISKSYDSVL
-375 IEEGKPKKSVKLPI
+375 LKGSKPVSTTNLPI

-398 NGVEGVRFTT
+398 NGVEGVKFTT
-408 RFCEILQ
+408 RFCEILS
-415 DVNFFEENF
+415 DVNYFEENF

>member
-1 MKQIIKIPSLGDAEN
+1 MKQVIKIPSLGDAEN

-27 DSVGSDDSIVVL
+27 DSVGSEDSIVVL

-50 SKQGVVKKVLV
+50 SKNGVVKKVLV

-67 KEGDDFLEIEVS
+67 KEGDDFLEIEIT
-79 EEAIKEKKSDQNKKD
+79 EEEIKEDDSDKD
-94 DLQHDET
+94 VKNDIHEDDQSEV
-101 SKEEVVKEQ
+101 EEIIVEKQVE
-110 AVVKEDVIQ
+110 EIIEEPRY
-119 ESDESQE
+119 ES
-126 YKTSKSGIYAGPAV
+126 TASGIYAGPAV

-148 INLNE
+148 IDLNK
-153 VLASGPR
+153 VIATGPR
-160 NRILKEDLHKFVKS
+160 NRIIKEDLHKFVKS
-174 KLKDSSSGIPKMP
+174 KLEGSSTGIPKMP

-226 DETSIDELLELRKS
+226 DETAIDELLTIRKT
-240 LIKKYKTKVSP
+240 LIKKHKIKVSP

-258 ICRLLEEFPMFNAS
+258 VCKLLEEFPLFNAS
-272 IDMNSMKII
+272 IDMNTMKII

-305 TNKLSIQEIS
+305 ANKMSIREIS
-315 NEIGRLADLAKSRK
+315 NEIARLADLSKSRK
-329 IKVADLKGSTFT
+329 IRVDDLKGSTFT

-347 FGGRYFT
+347 FGGKFFT

-363 ILGISKSYESVL
+363 ILGISKSYDSVL
-375 IEEGKPKKSVKLPI
+375 LKDKKPVSKTNLPI

-398 NGVEGVRFTT
+398 NGVEGVKFTT
-408 RFCEILQ
+408 RFCEILS
-415 DVNFFEENF
+415 DISYFEENF

>member
-1 MKQIIKIPSLGDAEN
+1 MKQVIKIPSLGDAEN

-27 DSVGSDDSIVVL
+27 DSVGSEDSIVVL

-50 SKQGVVKKVLV
+50 SKNGVVKKVLV

-67 KEGDDFLEIEVS
+67 KEGDDFLEIEIT
-79 EEAIKEKKSDQNKKD
+79 EEEIKEDDSD
-94 DLQHDET
+94 
-101 SKEEVVKEQ
+101 
-110 AVVKEDVIQ
+110 KEDENDIQ
-119 ESDESQE
+119 EDDNVGTEEIIEEPKFES
-126 YKTSKSGIYAGPAV
+126 SASGIYAGPAV

-148 INLNE
+148 IDLNK
-153 VLASGPR
+153 VIATGPR

-174 KLKDSSSGIPKMP
+174 KLEGSSAGIPMMP
-187 SIDFSEFGDVEEID
+187 SIDFSEFGNVEEID

-226 DETSIDELLELRKS
+226 DETSIDELLTLRKS
-240 LIKKYKTKVSP
+240 LMEKFKVKVSP

-258 ICRLLEEFPMFNAS
+258 ISKLLEEFPLFNAS
-272 IDMNSMKII
+272 IDMNTMKII

-305 TNKLSIQEIS
+305 ANKMSIREIS
-315 NEIGRLADLAKSRK
+315 DEIARLANLSKSRK
-329 IKVADLKGSTFT
+329 IKVEDLKGSTFT

-347 FGGRYFT
+347 FGGKFFT

-363 ILGISKSYESVL
+363 ILGISKSYDSVL
-375 IEEGKPKKSVKLPI
+375 LKDNKPISITNLPI

-398 NGVEGVRFTT
+398 NGVQGVEFTS
-408 RFCEILQ
+408 RFCEILS
-415 DVNFFEENF
+415 DISYFEESF

>member
-1 MKQIIKIPSLGDAEN
+1 MKQVIKIPSLGDAEN

-27 DSVGSDDSIVVL
+27 DSVGSEDSIVVL

-50 SKQGVVKKVLV
+50 SKNGVVKKVLV

-67 KEGDDFLEIEVS
+67 KEGDDFLEIEITK
-79 EEAIKEKKSDQNKKD
+79 EEIKEDDSSKEVKNDTQKDNHNEVEEILKEKKV
-94 DLQHDET
+94 
-101 SKEEVVKEQ
+101 EEIIE
-110 AVVKEDVIQ
+110 EPRY
-119 ESDESQE
+119 ESIA
-126 YKTSKSGIYAGPAV
+126 SGIYAGPAV

-148 INLNE
+148 IDLNQ
-153 VLASGPR
+153 VIASGPR
-160 NRILKEDLHKFVKS
+160 NRILKEDLHKFVKL
-174 KLKDSSSGIPKMP
+174 KLEGSSAGITMMP
-187 SIDFSEFGDVEEID
+187 SIDFSEFGNVEEID

-226 DETSIDELLELRKS
+226 DETSIDELLTVRKY
-240 LIKKYKTKVSP
+240 LMKKHKVKVSP

-258 ICRLLEEFPMFNAS
+258 ICMLLEEFPLFNAS
-272 IDMNSMKII
+272 IDMNTMKII
-281 KKDFINLGIAVDTP
+281 KKDYINLGIAVDTP

-305 TNKLSIQEIS
+305 ANKMSIREIS
-315 NEIGRLADLAKSRK
+315 DEIARLADLSKSRK
-329 IKVADLKGSTFT
+329 IRVDDLKGSTFT

-347 FGGRYFT
+347 FGGKFFT

-363 ILGISKSYESVL
+363 ILGISKSYDSVL
-375 IEEGKPKKSVKLPI
+375 LKDKKPLSITNLPI

-398 NGVEGVRFTT
+398 NGVEGVKFTT
-408 RFCEILQ
+408 RFCEILS
-415 DVNFFEENF
+415 DISYFEENF

>member
-1 MKQIIKIPSLGDAEN
+1 MKQVIKIPSLGDAEN

-27 DSVGSDDSIVVL
+27 DSVSSEDSIVVL

-50 SKQGVVKKVLV
+50 SQKGVIKKVLV

-67 KEGDDFLEIEVS
+67 KEGDDFLEIEIS
-79 EEAIKEKKSDQNKKD
+79 EEEIKEDEKDNEVQKDTQEDDYDEVEEIIEEKKV
-94 DLQHDET
+94 
-101 SKEEVVKEQ
+101 EESIEQ
-110 AVVKEDVIQ
+110 PKY
-119 ESDESQE
+119 ESSA
-126 YKTSKSGIYAGPAV
+126 SGIYAGPAV

-148 INLNE
+148 IDLNQ
-153 VLASGPR
+153 VIASGPR

-174 KLKDSSSGIPKMP
+174 KLEGSSTGIPKMP
-187 SIDFSEFGDVEEID
+187 SIDFSEFGSVEEID

-226 DETSIDELLELRKS
+226 DETSIDDLLNVRKS
-240 LIKKYKTKVSP
+240 LMSKHKVKVSP

-258 ICRLLEEFPMFNAS
+258 ICKLLEEFPLFNAS
-272 IDMNSMKII
+272 IDMNTMKVI
-281 KKDFINLGIAVDTP
+281 KKDFINLGIAIDTP

-305 TNKLSIQEIS
+305 ADKKSIREIS
-315 NEIGRLADLAKSRK
+315 DEIARLADLSKSRK
-329 IKVADLKGSTFT
+329 IKVNDLKGSTFT

-347 FGGRYFT
+347 FGGKFFT

-363 ILGISKSYESVL
+363 ILGISKSYDSVL
-375 IEEGKPKKSVKLPI
+375 LKDTKPISTTNLPI

-398 NGVEGVRFTT
+398 NGVEGVKFTT
-408 RFCEILQ
+408 RFCEILS
-415 DVNFFEENF
+415 DVNYFEENF

>member
-1 MKQIIKIPSLGDAEN
+1 MKQVIKIPSLGDAEN

-27 DSVGSDDSIVVL
+27 DSVGSEDSIVVL

-50 SKQGVVKKVLV
+50 SKNGVVKKVLV

-67 KEGDDFLEIEVS
+67 KEGDDFLEIEIT
-79 EEAIKEKKSDQNKKD
+79 EEEIKADDSDKEDENDIQEDDNVGTEEIIEKKKV
-94 DLQHDET
+94 
-101 SKEEVVKEQ
+101 EEIIEEPKF
-110 AVVKEDVIQ
+110 
-119 ESDESQE
+119 ESS
-126 YKTSKSGIYAGPAV
+126 TSGIYAGPAV

-148 INLNE
+148 IDLNK
-153 VLASGPR
+153 VIATGPR

-174 KLKDSSSGIPKMP
+174 KLEGSSGGIPKMP
-187 SIDFSEFGDVEEID
+187 SIDFSEFGNVEEID

-226 DETSIDELLELRKS
+226 DETSIDELLTLRKS
-240 LIKKYKTKVSP
+240 LMEKFKVKVSP

-258 ICRLLEEFPMFNAS
+258 IPKLLEEFPLFNAS
-272 IDMNSMKII
+272 IDMNTLKII

-305 TNKLSIQEIS
+305 ANKMSIREIS
-315 NEIGRLADLAKSRK
+315 DEIARLANLSKSRK

-347 FGGRYFT
+347 FGGKFFT

-363 ILGISKSYESVL
+363 ILGISKSYDSVL
-375 IEEGKPKKSVKLPI
+375 LKDNKPISITNLPI

-398 NGVEGVRFTT
+398 NGVQGVEFTS
-408 RFCEILQ
+408 RFCEILS
-415 DVNFFEENF
+415 DISYFEESF

>member
-1 MKQIIKIPSLGDAEN
+1 MKQVIKIPSLGDAEN

-27 DSVGSDDSIVVL
+27 DSVSSEDSIVVL

-50 SKQGVVKKVLV
+50 SQKGVIKKVLV

-67 KEGDDFLEIEVS
+67 KEGDDFLEIEIS
-79 EEAIKEKKSDQNKKD
+79 EEEIKEDEKENEVQKDTQEDDRDEVEEIIEEKKV
-94 DLQHDET
+94 
-101 SKEEVVKEQ
+101 EESIAQLKY
-110 AVVKEDVIQ
+110 
-119 ESDESQE
+119 ESSA
-126 YKTSKSGIYAGPAV
+126 SGIYAGPAV

-148 INLNE
+148 IDLNQ
-153 VLASGPR
+153 VIASGPR

-174 KLKDSSSGIPKMP
+174 KLEGSPTGIPKML
-187 SIDFSEFGDVEEID
+187 SIDFSEFGNVEEID

-226 DETSIDELLELRKS
+226 DETSIDDLLSVRKS
-240 LIKKYKTKVSP
+240 LMNKHKVKVSP

-258 ICRLLEEFPMFNAS
+258 ICKLLEEFPLFNAS
-272 IDMNSMKII
+272 IDMNTMKVI
-281 KKDFINLGIAVDTP
+281 KKDFINLGIAIDTP

-305 TNKLSIQEIS
+305 ADKKSIREIS
-315 NEIGRLADLAKSRK
+315 DEIARLADLSKSRK
-329 IKVADLKGSTFT
+329 IKVNDLKGSTFT

-347 FGGRYFT
+347 FGGKFFT

-363 ILGISKSYESVL
+363 ILGISKSYDSVL
-375 IEEGKPKKSVKLPI
+375 LKDTKPVSTTNLPI

-398 NGVEGVRFTT
+398 NGVEGVKFTT
-408 RFCEILQ
+408 RFCEILS
-415 DVNFFEENF
+415 DVNYFEENF